1 MRPLSRLSLLVVLA
15 GALLGVSAGS
25 AGAQAPG
32 NDDRANATPVEGL
45 PATLSGTTV
54 GATDDPRDPRPYCG
68 RAHDT
73 V

>member
-54 GATDDPRDPRPYCG
+54 GATDDPHDPRPYCG